1 MPTTPITHDPEAAPV
16 APKRAKD
23 VSVHGE
29 RRIDDYFWL
38 RERDDPRVRKHLLA
52 ENAHTAA
59 WFMPHAALRKQLYE
73 EMLARIQQ
81 DDEDVP
87 CRDGRWWYSSR
98 TLAGRQYPVEIRR
111 AAAGKERHFDA
122 NAPDEVLLD
131 LNEMAEGKPYLE
143 LGSFDVSPDGRWL
156 AFSLDETGGLDYT
169 LHVKEL
175 ASGAV
180 LPLAIERTEGAVWGN
195 DNRTLYYLTVDEARR
210 AHRLWRHLVGSGRP
224 DRLLFEE
231 PDEAFS
237 LGLGKT
243 RDHRYVVL
251 QIDSADTS
259 EVRVLDADRALAR
272 PRVVLPRRSGIEYS
286 IDHREGLFY
295 LLVNDTGRNN
305 RLASIDARRPD
316 LSRATELIAH
326 RGDVMLEE
334 ADVFARHLVVTERIA
349 GSLQLRVRDLAS
361 GEEHRVAFDEPVYSA
376 SGFDNAEFDTVQ
388 FRFEYTSLVTP
399 ATVYDYD
406 LTIRERVLRKRE
418 PVLGGFDASIYASER
433 VDATAPDGTKVPI
446 SLVYRR
452 DLRANAGANTKADE
466 HTLEQTNEAR
476 PQPLLLYGYGS
487 YGIPSEPEFSSAR
500 LSLLD
505 RGVVF
510 AIAHVRGGGD
520 LGRTWHD
527 AGKMAEKHRS
537 FSDFIA
543 CAEALIEQ
551 GWTEPSR
558 LIIKGGSAGGLL
570 VAAAVNQ
577 RPELF
582 KAMVAEVPFVDV
594 INTMLDESLPLTVGE
609 FLEWGNPKFAEQYA
623 WLRAWSPYDNLRRAA
638 YPAMLLET
646 GFNDSQVQ
654 YWEPVKYAARL
665 RTLKTD
671 DNPVLLQINLDAG
684 HGGASGR
691 FDALWELSLSFTFML
706 DQWGLAR

>member
-1 MPTTPITHDPEAAPV
+1 MAAPV
-16 APKRAKD
+16 APRVPRDA
-23 VSVHGE
+23 SLHGE
-29 RRIDDYFWL
+29 RRTDDYAWL
-38 RERDDPRVRKHLLA
+38 RERDDPRVLAHLEA

-59 WFMPHAALRKQLYE
+59 WLEPHAALRRRLYE
-73 EMLARIQQ
+73 EMLGRIRQ

-87 CRDGRWWYSSR
+87 CRDGQWWYWSR
-98 TLAGRQYPVEIRR
+98 TRAGRQYPLEMRR
-111 AAAGKERHFDA
+111 AAVGAERRFDPEGA
-122 NAPDEVLLD
+122 DEVLLD
-131 LNEMAEGKPYLE
+131 LNELAEGKAYLD

-156 AFSLDETGGLDYT
+156 AYSLDETGGLDYT
-169 LHVKEL
+169 LRIKDLQRGE
-175 ASGAV
+175 V
-180 LPLAIERTEGAVWGN
+180 LPLAIDDTDGAVWAN
-195 DNRTLYYLTVDEARR
+195 DNRTLYYLTVDEAKR
-210 AHRLWRHLVGSGRP
+210 AHRLWRHVLGSGRA
-224 DRLLFEE
+224 DRLLYEE
-231 PDEAFS
+231 RDELFG

-243 RDHRYVVL
+243 RDHRYVLL

-259 EVRVLDADRALAR
+259 EVRVLDADRPLAR
-272 PRVVLPRRSGIEYS
+272 PRVVLPRRGGTEYS
-286 IDHREGLFY
+286 LDHRDGLFY
-295 LLVNDTGRNN
+295 LLVNDRGRNN
-305 RLASIDARRPD
+305 RLVSVDAQRPD
-316 LSRATELIAH
+316 LGRAVELIAH
-326 RGDVMLEE
+326 RSDVMLEE
-334 ADVFARHLVVTERIA
+334 VDVFAGHLVVTERS
-349 GSLQLRVRDLAS
+349 GGGLQLRVRDLFD
-361 GEEHRVAFDEPVYSA
+361 GQEHRLAFDEPVYSA
-376 SGFDNAEFDTVQ
+376 SGFDNAEFDTTQ

-399 ATVYDYD
+399 PTVYDHD
-406 LTIRERVLRKRE
+406 FATRERVLRKRE
-418 PVLGGFDASIYASER
+418 PVLGGFDAALYASER
-433 VDATAPDGTKVPI
+433 IAATAPDGTSVPI

-452 DLRANAGANTKADE
+452 DLRGGASAG
-466 HTLEQTNEAR
+466 R

-487 YGIPSEPEFSSAR
+487 YGIASEPEFSSAR

-527 AGKMAEKHRS
+527 AGKMAGKHRS

-543 CAEALIEQ
+543 CAEALVEQ

-558 LIIKGGSAGGLL
+558 LIIQGGSAGGLL

-609 FLEWGNPKFAEQYA
+609 FLEWGNPKIPEQYA
-623 WLRAWSPYDNLRRAA
+623 WMRGWSPYDNLRAGA

-646 GFNDSQVQ
+646 GLNDSQVQ
-654 YWEPVKYAARL
+654 YWEPAKYAARL

-671 DNPVLLQINLDAG
+671 DNPVLLQVNLEAG

-691 FDALWELSLSFTFML
+691 FDALWELSLGYTFML
-706 DQWGLAR
+706 VQWGLADIAAPAASTAPAPSTSPTPAKP